1 MEQGQ
6 RIAERLE
13 PVDPI
18 ELPDLVRKH
27 GKVQLCRQVA
37 PRVYAKRGR
46 PRHGSCWERHARKA
60 HREEGGPC
68 HRKRSNA
75 GEKGTLRNAGERG
88 TLRRGT
94 SGRAFLCFD
103 DRYWLARR
111 VERELGRSEG
121 D

>member
-27 GKVQLCRQVA
+27 GKVQLRRQVA

-46 PRHGSCWERHARKA
+46 PRHGSCWERHARQA
-60 HREEGGPC
+60 HREEDGPC
-68 HRKRSNA
+68 HRERVRTQVKRA
-75 GEKGTLRNAGERG
+75 RCGTQVKGARCEGA
-88 TLRRGT
+88 
-94 SGRAFLCFD
+94 RAD
-103 DRYWLARR
+103 
-111 VERELGRSEG
+111 VRSSVSTIG
-121 D
+121 IG